1 MAASI
6 DPFLKAKFQIG
17 SAAGR
22 LDYEQGEHVFHTD
35 DVPQKAK
42 NARREVAAV
51 LKSHKLV
58 KSFGP
63 FDNSTHT
70 GATYSGQMTAPWD
83 GNTFEDRIAHKQDA
97 AKRNA
102 DVASARHRQIH
113 NIEVDPRRFQP
124 SWAASTFVE
133 HGKLHTELP
142 GWIRPSSRQ
151 QAAATRG
158 TRCRHMSTFTGETK
172 FGTSPPKITSLA
184 AQEAPGQSRRRIA
197 SRVMAGNRQSL
208 YSQELEHERKWRDK
222 KRVEREKRKQDSA
235 YAEVVRGLHGSD
247 HTFPA
252 NNTLPRL
259 RSEDTKKSLNQTLE
273 STYTAEALQD
283 YLATMVAVP
292 QAVGAGPSFRR
303 TQRQIRRVQAQGRGE
318 EPGPQV
324 VKEYEH
330 RGKWAFSAV
339 EDCDAWSCCMNPQQD
354 SRGCSS
360 RVVVDQRRWNT
371 SS

>member
-1 MAASI
+1 M
-6 DPFLKAKFQIG
+6 
-17 SAAGR
+17 
-22 LDYEQGEHVFHTD
+22 E
-35 DVPQKAK
+35 
-42 NARREVAAV
+42 
-51 LKSHKLV
+51 
-58 KSFGP
+58 
-63 FDNSTHT
+63 
-70 GATYSGQMTAPWD
+70 GQCISLETILESPP
-83 GNTFEDRIAHKQDA
+83 AHQTSSD
-97 AKRNA
+97 
-102 DVASARHRQIH
+102 
-113 NIEVDPRRFQP
+113 
-124 SWAASTFVE
+124 
-133 HGKLHTELP
+133 L
-142 GWIRPSSRQ
+142 IRPHQTSADLSRTHQ
-151 QAAATRG
+151 INP
-158 TRCRHMSTFTGETK
+158 
-172 FGTSPPKITSLA
+172 SP
-184 AQEAPGQSRRRIA
+184 Q
-197 SRVMAGNRQSL
+197 
-208 YSQELEHERKWRDK
+208 DK

-252 NNTLPRL
+252 NNTLPRPRPRL